1 MKLCPVPGIDKSLRK
16 VFKKVGS
23 KLAFKAPRN
32 LASVLT
38 SRNKP
43 QLPPNK
49 KVGVYFTPTDCDMG
63 YTGETGK
70 MITTR
75 TKQHE
80 KAIFD
85 VNRKDA
91 IAAHVCD
98 CHACDCDNKLDRTQ
112 VVAVEPNYYRRK
124 VRESLEIRRLK
135 TGPADDRG
143 LNKDLGDYVTTSTW
157 NPLFEQINSDP
168 RAKIK
173 TFESMTN

>member
-1 MKLCPVPGIDKSLRK
+1 MPFVPGIDKSLRK
-16 VFKKVGS
+16 VFRKAGC

-32 LASVLT
+32 LGSILT
-38 SRNKP
+38 SMNKP

-49 KVGVYFTPTDCDMG
+49 RVGVYFTPTDCIRG

-70 MITTR
+70 LIDSRNTE
-75 TKQHE
+75 HE

-85 VNRKDA
+85 ANRKDA

-98 CHACDCDNKLDRTQ
+98 CDVCDCDKKLDRTQ
-112 VVAVEPNYYRRK
+112 VLAVEPVWYRRK

-135 TGPADDRG
+135 TGPGEERG

-157 NPLFEQINSDP
+157 NSLFEQINADP
-168 RAKIK
+168 RSKIK